1 MIKIAYKKKSN
12 AAYCDAIDVPVL
24 TEKSYKL
31 MESGIYA
38 FRIKKWADKNIVNA
52 AVSNLFDVEVVEVNI
67 INMKGRPRFFK
78 GKKGKAASFKKAM
91 VKLKSGQSIDL
102 AQGV

>member
-1 MIKIAYKKKSN
+1 MTKIAYKKKSN
-12 AAYCDAIDVPVL
+12 AVYCDAIDMPVL

-38 FRIKKWADKNIVNA
+38 FRIKKWADKNVVNA
-52 AVSNLFDVEVVEVNI
+52 AVSNLFNVEVVDVNI
-67 INMKGRPRFFK
+67 INMKGKSRFFK
-78 GKKGKAASFKKAM
+78 GKKGKSASFKKAM
-91 VKLKSGQSIDL
+91 VKLKAGQSIDL